1 MIFKG
6 SMSTASKS
14 QGKKLERGINLA
26 QCTKPERRMKWS
38 ETDISF
44 RLEYQLE
51 TELSNWNLPF
61 MVKLLIGCH
70 KVAKTLIDNGASI
83 NLIMRKTLGP
93 KGIITFKTNQWDTL
107 ACENASLSHAGR
119 FGDLAAQDQVAK
131 ATKTQGN
138 NGPHKTSAPKPPTK
152 STPWADTTQK
162 GTYVASTSTQPP
174 AD

>member
-14 QGKKLERGINLA
+14 QGKKLERGISLA

-38 ETDISF
+38 ETDILF

-51 TELSNWNLPF
+51 TELSNRNLPF

-83 NLIMRKTLGP
+83 NLIMRKTFIEMDLNLSDLCTPIGHIKLEVSCRSRDNKRREIITFEVMSFNIGYNCILRRPFPLKFMVVIHITYATMKMLGP
-93 KGIITFKTNQWDTL
+93 KGIITFKTNQ
-107 ACENASLSHAGR
+107 
-119 FGDLAAQDQVAK
+119 
-131 ATKTQGN
+131 
-138 NGPHKTSAPKPPTK
+138 
-152 STPWADTTQK
+152 
-162 GTYVASTSTQPP
+162 
-174 AD
+174 